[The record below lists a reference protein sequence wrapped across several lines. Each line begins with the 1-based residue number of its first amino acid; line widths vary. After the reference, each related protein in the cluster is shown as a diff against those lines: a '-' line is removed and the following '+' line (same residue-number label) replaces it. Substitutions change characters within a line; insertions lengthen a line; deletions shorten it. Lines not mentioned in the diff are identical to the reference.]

1 MVQLLC
7 SCDFRA
13 IFDAKNLW
21 ASDADGMHLC
31 LSFQRYGGSGIDKVW
46 DRVEEVVERNLHGNF
61 HRCCRSGFEGHV
73 GYLRE
78 GVKPTA
84 TCSASMTMSVGGGTC
99 ICNQVEIII
108 PTTVREGVLLFF
120 YQLLV

>member
-21 ASDADGMHLC
+21 ASDADEVYLR
-31 LSFQRYGGSGIDKVW
+31 LLFQRYGRSGIDKVW
-46 DRVEEVVERNLHGNF
+46 DRVEEIMQRDF
-61 HRCCRSGFEGHV
+61 HRSFDRCDFSGFEGHA
-73 GYLRE
+73 GCLRE
-78 GVKPTA
+78 GAKTTA

-99 ICNQVEIII
+99 ICNHVEIII
-108 PTTVREGVLLFF
+108 PTTVIEGVLLFF